1 MKNLV
6 LYKMKS
12 MQIAKILATV
22 IIAIIYVKSDI
33 KMYDSRINSLG
44 DYLIYNLSDSITID
58 YIILM
63 LIIFM
68 GADIYSGVKNM
79 HDNLLLIKAGGRYKW
94 YQGICVY
101 TFINAMQILMLYVS
115 VVLIV
120 ARICGFNK
128 LELCNC
134 FNELMGQSTKLVLIK
149 CMILM
154 CLRVYTICLMIVCV
168 NLVCKNEPMGCLVA
182 FLISFFDRFFYE
194 MFDILNPKGITFLEH
209 TRIVYTEAVA
219 PACENAVKILEI
231 NNLTKKFRNNEVL
244 KNISLLSTGGETIGI
259 IGKNASGKSILF
271 KCITGLMNYEEGK
284 IEILEKNI
292 RDRENYLA
300 KVGALIEYPA
310 FIPEYTGYKNLC
322 LLALFNENITKNE
335 IKSLMRQMDLDP
347 DSKKLFKNYS
357 LGMKQKLGIV
367 NAVMGNPPLIILDE
381 PTSNMDTTGINQ
393 MYTLIEKIKE
403 NQNCTI
409 LLTSHSKEDIE
420 RLCDRIFLLDNG
432 TLIQKH

>member
-1 MKNLV
+1 M
-6 LYKMKS
+6 
-12 MQIAKILATV
+12 
-22 IIAIIYVKSDI
+22 
-33 KMYDSRINSLG
+33 
-44 DYLIYNLSDSITID
+44 
-58 YIILM
+58 
-63 LIIFM
+63 
-68 GADIYSGVKNM
+68 
-79 HDNLLLIKAGGRYKW
+79 
-94 YQGICVY
+94 
-101 TFINAMQILMLYVS
+101 
-115 VVLIV
+115 
-120 ARICGFNK
+120 
-128 LELCNC
+128 
-134 FNELMGQSTKLVLIK
+134 
-149 CMILM
+149 
-154 CLRVYTICLMIVCV
+154 
-168 NLVCKNEPMGCLVA
+168 
-182 FLISFFDRFFYE
+182 
-194 MFDILNPKGITFLEH
+194 
-209 TRIVYTEAVA
+209 
-219 PACENAVKILEI
+219 KILEI
-231 NNLTKKFRNNEVL
+231 NNLTKKFKNNEVL

-292 RDRENYLA
+292 RDRENHLA
-300 KVGALIEYPA
+300 KIGALIEYPA

-322 LLALFNENITKNE
+322 LFALFNENITKDE

-420 RLCDRIFLLDNG
+420 RLCD
-432 TLIQKH
+432 